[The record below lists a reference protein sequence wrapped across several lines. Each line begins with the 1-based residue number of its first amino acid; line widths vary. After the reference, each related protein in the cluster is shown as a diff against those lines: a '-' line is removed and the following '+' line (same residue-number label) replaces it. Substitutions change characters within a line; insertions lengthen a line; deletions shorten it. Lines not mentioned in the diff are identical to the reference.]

1 MKTKGEKMKNKIEV
15 DKETYME
22 LLIDSAKLRLLE
34 EGGVDNWEWYGESL
48 EDLEDEID
56 EIEREYG
63 N

>member
-1 MKTKGEKMKNKIEV
+1 MKNKIEV

-22 LLIDSAKLRLLE
+22 LLIDSAKLKLLE
-34 EGGVDNWEWYGESL
+34 EGGVDNWEWYEEAL